1 MHAARRA
8 WDLGKEHCISDL
20 RGRRATWFGI
30 LTGPLA
36 PWNGAA
42 PTSNAID
49 ETNCIA
55 GFLIVIDIID
65 II

>member
-1 MHAARRA
+1 MGETCDVVQH
-8 WDLGKEHCISDL
+8 SD
-20 RGRRATWFGI
+20 R
-30 LTGPLA
+30 PLA
-36 PWNGAA
+36 TGSRWNGAA

-55 GFLIVIDIID
+55 GFLIVVDIID

>member
-1 MHAARRA
+1 MVRHPDRTARALER
-8 WDLGKEHCISDL
+8 
-20 RGRRATWFGI
+20 RGA
-30 LTGPLA
+30 
-36 PWNGAA
+36 N
-42 PTSNAID
+42 SNAID